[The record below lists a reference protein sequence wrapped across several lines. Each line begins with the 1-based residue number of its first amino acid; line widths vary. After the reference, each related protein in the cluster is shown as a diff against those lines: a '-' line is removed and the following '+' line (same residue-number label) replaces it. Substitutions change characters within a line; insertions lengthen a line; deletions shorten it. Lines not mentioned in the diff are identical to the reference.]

1 MCLRLPLQYAVA
13 AVAAVI
19 HIPDCRGRPGRRH
32 RRRVGGV
39 ALVVLGIPVV
49 VIVILVAIVVPRMGG
64 GGRFADLTPFS
75 VETYRR
81 DWATLQG
88 NSYRLECQVEQQLA
102 FVEGRGRVLAVKPI
116 GKDPVGRI
124 PVFNPAGSA
133 DSFEVGQRFKCKL
146 RVTRD
151 LLVVEALERF

>member
-1 MCLRLPLQYAVA
+1 VEVGLAPFFMSKLNPLFFA
-13 AVAAVI
+13 
-19 HIPDCRGRPGRRH
+19 
-32 RRRVGGV
+32 
-39 ALVVLGIPVV
+39 LGIPVV
-49 VIVILVAIVVPRMGG
+49 VIVILVAIVAPRLGG
-64 GGRFADLTPFS
+64 GGKFADLTPFS
-75 VETYRR
+75 VEAYRK

-88 NSYRLECQVEQQLA
+88 NSYRLDCQVEQQLA

-116 GKDPVGRI
+116 DKDPSRSVGRI
-124 PVFNPAGSA
+124 PVFIPAGSA